1 MATSPFQ
8 IIVFTVPHDNPIHW
22 TPNDA
27 RLIAEHNIGRYE
39 RYDQILS
46 DQITKTSG
54 WLTASLL
61 AINAGGALAALN
73 AAERGPAATGPAL
86 VFGMG
91 ILTALLS
98 AVTMQ
103 EFLIKM
109 TGSVEQCLSYWRRVQ
124 ISGVHDEQEAR
135 QVQEAL
141 KQTKKRRHI
150 APVIGWVSGIHFFI
164 GAGLLAHTSQRLPQV
179 DAVCSALQRDMLSSN
194 PRRSDSRELFTALKC
209 TPN

>member
-8 IIVFTVPHDNPIHW
+8 IIVFTVPDDNPIHW

-39 RYDQILS
+39 RYDQVLS

-109 TGSVEQCLSYWRRVQ
+109 ADPVERCLSYWRRVQ

-135 QVQEAL
+135 QVREAVR
-141 KQTKKRRHI
+141 QRKKCRYI
-150 APVIGWVSGIHFFI
+150 APAIGWVSGIHFFI
-164 GAGLLAHTSQRLPQV
+164 GAGLLAYTSRHPIQV
-179 DAVCSALQRDMLSSN
+179 DALCAALQRDMLSSD
-194 PRRSDSRELFTALKC
+194 PKRSDSRELFTTLKC